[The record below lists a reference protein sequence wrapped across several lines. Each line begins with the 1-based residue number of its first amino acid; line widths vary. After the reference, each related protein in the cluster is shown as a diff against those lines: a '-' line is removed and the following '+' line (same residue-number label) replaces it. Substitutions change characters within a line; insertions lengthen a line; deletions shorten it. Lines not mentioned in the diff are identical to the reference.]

1 MVSADP
7 AHLRNLTVSRDFI
20 HEETYQR
27 LHYSLQSIVIATYV
41 AEQRAYMA
49 YVDNQLYRITLNGD
63 VSLLQNKPV
72 YDMGR
77 SGTKI
82 DDTDTLATIDIIPV
96 ALTDDNKAIVV
107 TVRKGY
113 RRDDK
118 FQTVIYHTDNNQV
131 AYYDPAYKVWTVRA
145 NGHLYVIEFAG
156 DNVSDP
162 DVIIVHAPS
171 NINRPQ
177 VVVVPGSNGAPPA
190 VVPAAP
196 PKNHDGPPVVIPGA
210 PSRDTQSQAAPNG
223 GPAIVI
229 PQRPMK

>member
-1 MVSADP
+1 VVSADP

-82 DDTDTLATIDIIPV
+82 DDTDHACATSRRSPCRSHRRQQGDRRDSTQGLQARRQVPNRDLPHRQQPGRILRPAVQSVDGN
-96 ALTDDNKAIVV
+96 ALTGIC
-107 TVRKGY
+107 T
-113 RRDDK
+113 
-118 FQTVIYHTDNNQV
+118 
-131 AYYDPAYKVWTVRA
+131 
-145 NGHLYVIEFAG
+145 
-156 DNVSDP
+156 
-162 DVIIVHAPS
+162 
-171 NINRPQ
+171 
-177 VVVVPGSNGAPPA
+177 
-190 VVPAAP
+190 
-196 PKNHDGPPVVIPGA
+196 
-210 PSRDTQSQAAPNG
+210 
-223 GPAIVI
+223 
-229 PQRPMK
+229 